1 MLLSSLLATA
11 ACTTRHGP
19 PAPVVRGGD
28 YRGGG
33 GTAGTVTA
41 ARPAPPAY
49 GQPSFQTPPPS
60 PPPQPPQREPPIVR
74 TQLPPA
80 PVTPSPRAALASAP
94 IAPVSQS
101 NPDSIVV
108 QPGQTLYAVSR
119 EYNVPIR
126 SLIEANGLTPPYHM
140 TAGRTLT
147 LPKVRQHIVRPGD
160 TLYSISRRYG
170 VDAST
175 LALTNELQPP
185 YTVKLGTGLI
195 LPAPVQPEVPQTAV
209 AAAAPPPNDDAS
221 PPLPGTKPLPPG
233 EAVAAVPPPDPSAL
247 PFPGAPPPAA
257 EPPAQQQQTAAP
269 PPPFQP
275 SQPAAQPPAVA
286 QAPSPPPDAEQPLP
300 SAPRRSGRG
309 FEWPVRGRIL
319 SSFGPSESGT
329 HNDGINIAA
338 PQNTPI
344 VAADDGVVAYAGN
357 ELRGFGNLILLKH
370 ADGWMTA
377 YAHCDTL
384 YVSRGERVKRG
395 QTIARV
401 GATGSVG
408 EPQLHF
414 EIRRGTRALD
424 PSTYLGPLQAAGGG
438 GKDSGPG

>member
-1 MLLSSLLATA
+1 LSAALRHAFGRSRRGGGAAAILLLASLLATT
-11 ACTTRHGP
+11 ACGTRHGP

-28 YRGGG
+28 YRGGDN
-33 GTAGTVTA
+33 AGAVTTT
-41 ARPAPPAY
+41 ARPAPPVY
-49 GQPSFQTPPPS
+49 GQGQPSWQNPS
-60 PPPQPPQREPPIVR
+60 PRQPPQLQQQPVVR
-74 TQLPPA
+74 NQPAPPA
-80 PVTPSPRAALASAP
+80 PSAALAPAP
-94 IAPVSQS
+94 IAPASLS

-119 EYNVPIR
+119 QYSVPIR

-147 LPKVRQHIVRPGD
+147 LPKVRQHIVQPGD

-175 LALTNELQPP
+175 LARSNEMQPP

-195 LPAPVQPEVPQTAV
+195 LPAPVQPELPQTAV
-209 AAAAPPPNDDAS
+209 AAAPLDDAS
-221 PPLPGTKPLPPG
+221 PPLPGTKPRPPG
-233 EAVAAVPPPDPSAL
+233 DAIAS
-247 PFPGAPPPAA
+247 APPP
-257 EPPAQQQQTAAP
+257 EAP
-269 PPPFQP
+269 VPG
-275 SQPAAQPPAVA
+275 
-286 QAPSPPPDAEQPLP
+286 APSPPDPPAPQQQQIAAATPPPPTSSAEAKPLP
-300 SAPRRSGRG
+300 QAPQRSGRG
-309 FEWPVRGRIL
+309 FAWPVRGRLL

-344 VAADDGVVAYAGN
+344 VAADDGIVAYAGN

-377 YAHCDTL
+377 YAHCDAL

-401 GATGSVG
+401 GATGSVS

-424 PSTYLGPLQAAGGG
+424 PSSYLGPLQSAGASGGG
-438 GKDSGPG
+438 GKDGAG